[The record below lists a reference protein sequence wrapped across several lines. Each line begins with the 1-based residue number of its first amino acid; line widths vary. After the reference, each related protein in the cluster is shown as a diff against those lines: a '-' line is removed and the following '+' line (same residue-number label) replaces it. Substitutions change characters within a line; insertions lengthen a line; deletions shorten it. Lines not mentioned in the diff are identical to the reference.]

1 VWDFKTYNISS
12 DGFEGKEIMAA
23 RLEGLVGTIVRKL
36 ARRVCR

>member
-1 VWDFKTYNISS
+1 MGLW
-12 DGFEGKEIMAA
+12 KEIMAA